1 MNYMNHDLSLSTFQ
15 VSGKRQD
22 NVTKKL
28 DDIVRLG
35 EKCDG
40 FAKNKEVELNSKLSQ
55 RWKKKNLTRE
65 ENDETMEEDV
75 DGCIGTCV

>member
-1 MNYMNHDLSLSTFQ
+1 M
-15 VSGKRQD
+15 
-22 NVTKKL
+22 